1 MFSSRSAT
9 IEPALLEDGCSAFAF
24 IYLFILKLQ
33 HGSIRVKRE
42 GERAKRGSENRE
54 KGADLEKGT
63 DLQPLQEGVFEVTD
77 APWA

>member
-1 MFSSRSAT
+1 MIKIIWAT
-9 IEPALLEDGCSAFAF
+9 VEPALLEDRCSVFAF

-33 HGSIRVKRE
+33 HGSIRVK
-42 GERAKRGSENRE
+42 GYGSENRE